1 MMVCTIISHSLDPFL
16 PFAESYYGRYMKT
29 RVIIGDEHDS
39 YEQFLSWHRLTAEDA
54 MSDGIQR
61 SGLGL
66 VVDADDILVP
76 CPRRYRDLAH
86 YIREFLARES
96 LYSTAVAYEVF
107 DLSAAPDPYT
117 QELDVSINFEEPLL
131 KQRRRWLRSE
141 SYDKTLLSKVALRY
155 GDLHDLQSHQKCTDG
170 DLYMIHLGRIDYG
183 ICKLRHAIFA
193 KDKKLRDEHHWN
205 LDGGKYRHWFYQMDT
220 DILQRL
226 EAIPEH
232 MMAAL

>member
-39 YEQFLSWHRLTAEDA
+39 YEQFLSWHRLTVD
-54 MSDGIQR
+54 
-61 SGLGL
+61 
-66 VVDADDILVP
+66 DADDILVP

-141 SYDKTLLSKVALRY
+141 SYDKTLLSKVA
-155 GDLHDLQSHQKCTDG
+155 
-170 DLYMIHLGRIDYG
+170 
-183 ICKLRHAIFA
+183 
-193 KDKKLRDEHHWN
+193 
-205 LDGGKYRHWFYQMDT
+205 
-220 DILQRL
+220 
-226 EAIPEH
+226 
-232 MMAAL
+232 